1 MFARNMAKKIKFLSP
16 EFFITHI
23 SYYTAIIAHMWKPN
37 FLNAKTLW
45 SQWSQLNFKALM
57 L

>member
-23 SYYTAIIAHMWKPN
+23 SYYIAINLNCAHVE
-37 FLNAKTLW
+37 T
-45 SQWSQLNFKALM
+45 
-57 L
+57 